1 MKTKYKYNI
10 IDHTSDVGLEAT
22 GSSLQEVYE
31 NLLNGIISIMK
42 GEYSSD
48 DFKNIGFT
56 FKADCNENILFDSV
70 VEIIYQIE
78 VKKNFPVEFKV
89 VSIDKIRNSTMIK
102 MTCSL
107 KCVSLDDVKEIKLM
121 IKAPTYHRIELE
133 RKTDKKYFGRIILDV

>member
-1 MKTKYKYNI
+1 MKTKYKFNI

-22 GSSLQEVYE
+22 GSSLQDVYE
-31 NLLNGIISIMK
+31 NLLNGVISIMK
-42 GEYSSD
+42 GEYSSN
-48 DFKNIGFT
+48 DFKNVDLS

-89 VSIDKIRNSTMIK
+89 ISIDKIRNSTMTK

-107 KCVSLDDVKEIKLM
+107 KCVPLDDVKEIKLM
-121 IKAPTYHRIELE
+121 IKAPTFHRIELKS
-133 RKTDKKYFGRIILDV
+133 RTDKTYFGRIILDV

>member
-1 MKTKYKYNI
+1 MKTKYKFNI

-22 GSSLQEVYE
+22 GSSLQDVYE
-31 NLLNGIISIMK
+31 NLLNGVISIMK
-42 GEYSSD
+42 GEYSSN
-48 DFKNIGFT
+48 DFKNVDLS

-89 VSIDKIRNSTMIK
+89 ISIDKIRNSTMTK

-107 KCVSLDDVKEIKLM
+107 KCVHLDDVKEIKLM
-121 IKAPTYHRIELE
+121 IKAPTFHRIELKS
-133 RKTDKKYFGRIILDV
+133 RTDKTYFGRIILDV